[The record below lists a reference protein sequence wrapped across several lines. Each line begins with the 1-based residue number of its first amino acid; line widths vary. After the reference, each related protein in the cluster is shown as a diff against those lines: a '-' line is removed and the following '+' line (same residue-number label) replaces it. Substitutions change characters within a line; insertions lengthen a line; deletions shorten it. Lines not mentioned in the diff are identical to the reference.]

1 MEDFRELHRN
11 QFNKS
16 QTEILNKV
24 ADMPANEILLIQ
36 GPPGTGKTHTIAGIV
51 SMVINAGAS
60 KVHVCAPSNAA
71 VDEILHRLSS

>member
-1 MEDFRELHRN
+1 
-11 QFNKS
+11 
-16 QTEILNKV
+16 
-24 ADMPANEILLIQ
+24 MPENDILLIQ